1 MRERIFSYQEIT
13 LEGRIVGDAC
23 DNVAI
28 GKTAD
33 RDSFPGIV
41 EQVPVQ
47 MSWIQIWRLYDR
59 KAEMA
64 RGV

>member
-1 MRERIFSYQEIT
+1 MSMRERIFSYQEIT

-28 GKTAD
+28 GKTVE

-41 EQVPVQ
+41 EQATVQ
-47 MSWIQIWRLYDR
+47 MS
-59 KAEMA
+59 
-64 RGV
+64 